1 VDGDRLLPL
10 DGDVLQARKK
20 MLFNGVV
27 IASLAV
33 DGAGRVLGQPQVS
46 APGLFD
52 GTGDE
57 PAQIAADLARAVGE
71 LPAPMKREDGT
82 LREAART
89 AVRRALGRRL
99 RKRPSVEVH
108 LLRV

>member
-1 VDGDRLLPL
+1 
-10 DGDVLQARKK
+10 

-27 IASLAV
+27 MASLAV
-33 DGAGRVLGQPQVS
+33 DGAGRVVGTPLVS

-52 GTGDE
+52 SGDDE
-57 PAQIAADLARAVGE
+57 PARIAADLARAVGE
-71 LPAPMKREDGT
+71 LPGPLRREDDA
-82 LREAART
+82 LREAARSALRK
-89 AVRRALGRRL
+89 AVGRRL

>member
-1 VDGDRLLPL
+1 
-10 DGDVLQARKK
+10 
-20 MLFNGVV
+20 
-27 IASLAV
+27 V
-33 DGAGRVLGQPQVS
+33 DGAGRVLGKPQVS

-71 LPAPMKREDGT
+71 MSAPMKREDGT

-89 AVRRALGRRL
+89 AVRRSLGRRL
-99 RKRPSVEVH
+99 RKRPNVEVH